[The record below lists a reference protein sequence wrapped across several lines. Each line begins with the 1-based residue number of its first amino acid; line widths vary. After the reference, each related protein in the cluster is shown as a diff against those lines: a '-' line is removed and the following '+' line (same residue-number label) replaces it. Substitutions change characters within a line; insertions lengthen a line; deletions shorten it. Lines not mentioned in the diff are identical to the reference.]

1 MQHTYPKLKEYCREK
16 HGLEFQVVDMRW
28 GVRDEATDDHKT
40 TELCMQEID
49 NCQRVSVG
57 PNFVVTSEKKTLAR
71 TQDIGFAFR
80 LGLSRPKVRLSPV
93 ANKNRRG

>member
-1 MQHTYPKLKEYCREK
+1 MERNSLMQHTYPKLKEYCREK

-57 PNFVVTSEKKTLAR
+57 PNFVVSIMAKIKHLEKISYYRYFL
-71 TQDIGFAFR
+71 
-80 LGLSRPKVRLSPV
+80 V
-93 ANKNRRG
+93 KNMVIVHYQQK